1 MGGTVK
7 TTTERQEKILTFIK
21 RFIEEYNHPPTYRE
35 IAARFNISPKGAWDN
50 IEALERKGKLKTE
63 EGKCRSIELTE
74 KITPESDIVYVPI
87 VGDVAAGTP
96 ILSEEN
102 FEGEVPIHRSML
114 KEDKNYFA
122 MKIRGDSMMDAGIL
136 DGDTVIIEKR
146 PDANN
151 GDIVVADINGGIT
164 LKYFFKESRRV
175 RLEPANA
182 DPQYRNIYTT
192 DAQIA
197 GKLAFL
203 VRNYSH
209 A

>member
-1 MGGTVK
+1 MK
-7 TTTERQEKILTFIK
+7 TITERQEKILTFIE
-21 RFIEEYNHPPTYRE
+21 RFIEEFNHPPTYRE

-50 IEALERKGKLKTE
+50 VAALERKGKLKTA
-63 EGKCRSIELTE
+63 EGKCRSLELTE
-74 KITPESDIVYVPI
+74 RMTPGSDIVYVPL

-102 FEGEVPIHRSML
+102 FEGEVPLHRSML
-114 KEDKNYFA
+114 KENKNYFA

-151 GDIVVADINGGIT
+151 GDIVVAELNEGIT
-164 LKYFFKESRRV
+164 LKYFFKESHRI
-175 RLEPANA
+175 RLEPAN
-182 DPQYRNIYTT
+182 PQFHNIYTT

-203 VRNYSH
+203 VRNY
-209 A
+209 